1 MLIVAIRTVIM
12 YVSIIFSMR
21 LMGKRQLGELQPS
34 ELVTTI
40 LISNLAS
47 LPIEETNIAL
57 ITGLIP
63 IAIIVALE
71 IITSA
76 FELKSPAISKL
87 ISGSSKIIIR
97 DGKIDQKVM
106 GQLRYSVTDVLSALR
121 SKDIFDV
128 AEVDLGIIET
138 NGKLNIYRRENDKG
152 KLMIPVITDG
162 RVNVGGLK
170 YIGKNEEWVSSV
182 LKQKKIT
189 APEVL
194 LLQCDRSGD
203 FELIKRIK

>member
-76 FELKSPAISKL
+76 FELKSPVISKL